1 MFLNPPTQSQKRK
14 IIVMFLLQEYEG
26 ITKIQISL
34 NKKEKGK
41 KKLKYLGTRD
51 KVLEMVTEQQTHQ
64 LPDF

>member
-41 KKLKYLGTRD
+41 KN
-51 KVLEMVTEQQTHQ
+51 
-64 LPDF
+64 